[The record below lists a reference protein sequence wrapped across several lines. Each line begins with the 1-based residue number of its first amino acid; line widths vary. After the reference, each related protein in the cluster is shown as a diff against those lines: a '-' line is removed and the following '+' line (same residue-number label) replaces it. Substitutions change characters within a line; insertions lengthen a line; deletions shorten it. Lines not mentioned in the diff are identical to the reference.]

1 MLRCPNPIFRVMPCT
16 TKQMVITEVIMN
28 NDKKG
33 FFAKLKEGLTKT
45 KKNLT
50 EQIEGVIF
58 QHKKIDDDFL
68 DELEEILITSDMGVE
83 TTMDIIEY
91 IKEEVKKRKLEDTL
105 EIKNVIKEYLIN
117 VLKENE
123 VPDVTDKQRV
133 ILIVG
138 VNGVGKTTS
147 IGKIAYRLKLS
158 GNKVIVAAADTFRAA
173 AVEQLK
179 EWCQRAGV
187 DIIASDQGSDPGAV
201 VFDAIQAAK
210 ARKSDILICDTAG
223 RLHNKKNLMN
233 ELSKIFKILDREFSE
248 AHIDVYLVID
258 ATTGQNG
265 IVQAKLF
272 KEACNINGLILTKL
286 DGTAKGGIAFP
297 IVNELKIPI
306 KYIGVGELIDDL
318 QDFNAQD
325 FVNAIFE

>member
-1 MLRCPNPIFRVMPCT
+1 
-16 TKQMVITEVIMN
+16 MN
-28 NDKKG
+28 NEKKG
-33 FFAKLKEGLTKT
+33 FFAKLKEGLSKT

-50 EQIEGVIF
+50 EQIESIIF

-91 IKEEVKKRKLEDTL
+91 IKEETKKRKLEDTL

-123 VPDVTDKQRV
+123 TLEVTNKQRV

-147 IGKIAYRLKLS
+147 IGKIAYRLKQS

-179 EWCQRAGV
+179 EWCGRAGV
-187 DIIASDQGSDPGAV
+187 DIIASEQGSDPGAV
-201 VFDAIQAAK
+201 IFDAIQAAK

-233 ELSKIFKILDREFSE
+233 ELSKIFKIIDKEFSE

-272 KEACNINGLILTKL
+272 KETCNINGLILTKL

-306 KYIGVGELIDDL
+306 KYIGVGEQIDDL

-325 FVNAIFE
+325 FVNAIFEWDCEMPFRKKLLTNL

>member
-1 MLRCPNPIFRVMPCT
+1 
-16 TKQMVITEVIMN
+16 MN
-28 NDKKG
+28 NEKKS
-33 FFAKLKEGLTKT
+33 FFAKLKEGLIRT

-50 EQIEGVIF
+50 EQIESVIF

-91 IKEEVKKRKLEDTL
+91 IKDETKKRKLEDTL
-105 EIKNVIKEYLIN
+105 ELKDIIKEYLIN

-123 VPDVTDKQRV
+123 RPDVTDKQRV

-147 IGKIAYRLKLS
+147 IGKIAYRLKQS

-179 EWCQRAGV
+179 EWCHRAGV

-233 ELSKIFKILDREFSE
+233 ELSKIFKIIDKEFSE

-265 IVQAKLF
+265 IVQAKMF

-306 KYIGVGELIDDL
+306 KYVGVGEGIDDL

>member
-1 MLRCPNPIFRVMPCT
+1 
-16 TKQMVITEVIMN
+16 MN
-28 NDKKG
+28 KENKS

-45 KKNLT
+45 KKSLT
-50 EQIEGVIF
+50 QQIESVIF
-58 QHKKIDDDFL
+58 QHKKIDDVFL

-91 IKEEVKKRKLEDTL
+91 IKEETKKRKLEDSL
-105 EIKNVIKEYLIN
+105 EIKAIIKEYLVN
-117 VLKENE
+117 LLKENE
-123 VPDVTDKQRV
+123 SPEASDKQRV

-147 IGKIAYRLKLS
+147 IGKIAYRLKQS
-158 GNKVIVAAADTFRAA
+158 GKKVIVAAADTFRAA
-173 AVEQLK
+173 AVDQLK
-179 EWCQRAGV
+179 EWCRRADV
-187 DIIASDQGSDPGAV
+187 DIIASEQGSDPGAV

-210 ARKSDILICDTAG
+210 ARKADILICDTAG
-223 RLHNKKNLMN
+223 RLHNKQNLMK
-233 ELSKIFKILDREFSE
+233 ELSKIFKIIDKEFSE

-265 IVQAKLF
+265 IVQAKMF

-286 DGTAKGGIAFP
+286 DGTAKGGIVFP

-306 KYIGVGELIDDL
+306 KYVGVGEGIDDL
-318 QDFNAQD
+318 QDFDPQE